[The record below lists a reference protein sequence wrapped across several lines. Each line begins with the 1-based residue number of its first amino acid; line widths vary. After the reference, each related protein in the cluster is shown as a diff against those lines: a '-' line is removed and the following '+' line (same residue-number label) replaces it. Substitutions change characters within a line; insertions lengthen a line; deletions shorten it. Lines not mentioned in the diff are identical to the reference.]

1 MTTSPRGYA
10 TRLRAR
16 AHHADP
22 TGDSGRIT
30 AFVAVMIAGL
40 LLCAGLVL
48 DGGLALAA
56 KTDALDAAQEAAR
69 AGAQALDVA
78 AARGLGPTTVDPAKG
93 RQAAS
98 NSLAAAGY
106 RGVVTV
112 TGARV
117 TVEVTHRQRTQILT
131 LAGVSE
137 ITVTATATAEAQR
150 GVLTKND
157 SQPGGTP

>member
-1 MTTSPRGYA
+1 MNLPAACAQS
-10 TRLRAR
+10 LRAR
-16 AHHADP
+16 MRRADP
-22 TGDSGRIT
+22 TGDTGRIT
-30 AFVAVMIAGL
+30 AFVAVLIAGL
-40 LLCAGLVL
+40 MLCAGLVL

-69 AGAQALDVA
+69 AGAQALDLA
-78 AARGLGPTTVDPAKG
+78 AARGLGPTAVDPAQG
-93 RQAAS
+93 RQAAL

-106 RGVVTV
+106 RGTATV
-112 TGARV
+112 AGARV
-117 TVEVTHRQRTQILT
+117 TVNVTHKQRTQILT

-157 SQPGGTP
+157 SRPGGTP

>member
-1 MTTSPRGYA
+1 MTLQRA
-10 TRLRAR
+10 AIARLRAR
-16 AHHADP
+16 ARRADP
-22 TGDSGRIT
+22 AGDEGRIT
-30 AFVAVMIAGL
+30 AFVAAMIAGL

-69 AGAQALDVA
+69 AGAQALDLA
-78 AARGLGPTTVDPAKG
+78 AARGPGPTAVDPSRG
-93 RQAAS
+93 RQAAL

-106 RGVVTV
+106 QGTASVN
-112 TGARV
+112 GARV
-117 TVEVTHRQRTQILT
+117 TVHVTHRQRTQILT

-137 ITVTATATAEAQR
+137 ITVTATASAEAQR

-157 SQPGGTP
+157 SRSGGTP